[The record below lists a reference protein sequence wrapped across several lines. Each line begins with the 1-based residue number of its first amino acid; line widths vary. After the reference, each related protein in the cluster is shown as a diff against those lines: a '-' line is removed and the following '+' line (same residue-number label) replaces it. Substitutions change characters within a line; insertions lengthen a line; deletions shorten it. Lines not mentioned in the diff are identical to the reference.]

1 MSDEQSKEKHS
12 RRIQTKESAIVKQT
26 KIAKSMGHDVRE
38 PHRLVKHHVFDC
50 GVPNCP
56 MCSSPRKLYK
66 EETLQEKSFKQ
77 KKLHDEEYGED

>member
-12 RRIQTKESAIVKQT
+12 RRIQTKENTIAKQT
-26 KIAKSMGHDVRE
+26 KIAKSMGHDVKE

-66 EETLQEKSFKQ
+66 EESVQEKSHKQ
-77 KKLHDEEYGED
+77 RKLHDE